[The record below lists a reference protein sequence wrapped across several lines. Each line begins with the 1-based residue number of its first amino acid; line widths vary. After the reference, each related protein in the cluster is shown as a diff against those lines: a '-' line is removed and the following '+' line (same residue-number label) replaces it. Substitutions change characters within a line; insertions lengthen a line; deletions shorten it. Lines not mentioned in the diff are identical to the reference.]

1 MKNKAQITPY
11 IILGIILVIIISLF
25 FLFKPTILEPEEIIE
40 IPFELQPLKN
50 HIDDCLEQTS
60 VNALV
65 LLGIQGGHIVPKEKD
80 LKTPYA
86 NITYGYYQGINV
98 FPTLTQIEK
107 ELSKTIDNSFKNCLD
122 FSLFNN
128 FEITT
133 ESIETKTKVNLNKVV
148 FEVNYPISAKLGDSE
163 TNLNKFIYTAPIR
176 LGYIHNAL
184 QSIIKTT
191 KKDPEWIDMTLLS
204 DFNLDIDITPH
215 NKNTFIYSISDKSSL
230 ISGEPYLFLSAN
242 SFYIDQPP
250 TLQIP
255 DVIRL
260 KQGIA
265 NLTQLIATDPEN
277 NPLTFS
283 DDSPL
288 FDISEDGI
296 ILFVPEVP
304 GEFDVII
311 SVEDTHENKV
321 SKIVKFII
329 E

>member
-1 MKNKAQITPY
+1 
-11 IILGIILVIIISLF
+11 
-25 FLFKPTILEPEEIIE
+25 
-40 IPFELQPLKN
+40 
-50 HIDDCLEQTS
+50 
-60 VNALV
+60 
-65 LLGIQGGHIVPKEKD
+65 
-80 LKTPYA
+80 
-86 NITYGYYQGINV
+86 
-98 FPTLTQIEK
+98 
-107 ELSKTIDNSFKNCLD
+107 
-122 FSLFNN
+122 
-128 FEITT
+128 
-133 ESIETKTKVNLNKVV
+133 
-148 FEVNYPISAKLGDSE
+148 
-163 TNLNKFIYTAPIR
+163 
-176 LGYIHNAL
+176 
-184 QSIIKTT
+184 
-191 KKDPEWIDMTLLS
+191 MTLLS